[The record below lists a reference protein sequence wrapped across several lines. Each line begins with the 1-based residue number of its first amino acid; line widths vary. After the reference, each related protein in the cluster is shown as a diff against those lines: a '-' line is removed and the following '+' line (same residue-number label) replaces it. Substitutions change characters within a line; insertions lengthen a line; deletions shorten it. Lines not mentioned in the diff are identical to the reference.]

1 MQVRILPVGQRALE
15 SNQLK
20 GIEMSNVTTIFTVA
34 ALILLIITLVVAGPI
49 FTILALNTLF
59 TLSIPIT
66 FWTWLSTAWL
76 GFILIPKD
84 KSK

>member
-1 MQVRILPVGQRALE
+1 
-15 SNQLK
+15 
-20 GIEMSNVTTIFTVA
+20 MSNVTAIFGGA
-34 ALILLIITLVVAGPI
+34 ALILLVIALVVVGPI